1 VTTSPAGQPLNRADL
16 AGEGAHAAS
25 AGAVAGGNRVIIC
38 DADPA
43 SRRHVDRIL
52 SATGYEAVQCETAAA
67 CVELVASTRPAL
79 VVLSVL
85 LPDLDGLAL
94 ARRLAAGRADGGPAP
109 RILIVSVLQAE
120 QRALESGA
128 DAFLLKPVSRADL
141 VAVARRLADPA
152 ASDTYRG

>member
-1 VTTSPAGQPLNRADL
+1 MTTSPAGQPLNRADL

-25 AGAVAGGNRVIIC
+25 ARAVVGGNRVIIC

-43 SRRHVDRIL
+43 ARRHLDRIL
-52 SATGYEAVQCETAAA
+52 SANGFEAFQCETAAA
-67 CVELVASTRPAL
+67 CLDLVATVRPVL

-94 ARRLAAGRADGGPAP
+94 ARRLAAGRRNGGPAP

-141 VAVARRLADPA
+141 VAVAERLADPA
-152 ASDTYRG
+152 ASDTHRG